1 MSENK
6 IGKPNLE
13 VFAETLLLEAKK
25 NSSITVVTSDSRGSG
40 KLVPYGKELPD
51 QIVEVGIAEQNLV
64 GVSAG
69 LAASGK
75 KVFAVS
81 PASFLT
87 ARSLEQIKAD
97 IAYSNHPV
105 CLIGISAGISYG
117 QLGSTHHSIHDYAVL
132 RCINNLTIVAPSDN
146 FETAEVIKQAVD
158 YPTPLYIRFGKKP
171 MMDVHSQNASFK
183 IGKAIITRQGEDV
196 LLIATGETVQRAYL
210 AAQIL
215 EQNNVHATVMSMHTI
230 KPFDQ
235 KTFLSEAKKAKVIV
249 SLEEHS
255 VYGGLGEQCASLL
268 AQNNINARFQILG
281 IPDEYM
287 INGSQSDVLDHY
299 NMSPEKISKTVS
311 DLLNNK

>member
-1 MSENK
+1 MSDNK

-25 NSSITVVTSDSRGSG
+25 NSYITVVTSDSRGSG

-132 RCINNLTIVAPSDN
+132 RCINNLTIVAPTDN
-146 FETAEVIKQAVD
+146 FETAEVIRQAID

-171 MMDVHSQNASFK
+171 MMDVHLQNASFK

-215 EQNNVHATVMSMHTI
+215 EQNNIHATVMSMHTI

-235 KTFLSEAKKAKVIV
+235 KTFLNEAKKAKVIV